1 MGLFSKQRDLVG
13 LDIGSNSVKLVE
25 LRQKGKAYE
34 LVSFGIQTLP
44 PEAIVEGAIM
54 DSSAVAEA
62 IDSLFINNNVKRPEV
77 ATSVSGGSVIVK
89 KISLPAM
96 SEDELAES
104 IRWEAEQYIPF
115 PIDEVNLDHK
125 ILRGSA
131 EEGGMMDIVLV
142 AVKKDMIGFYANVI
156 NQAGKR
162 PMVVDVD
169 AFAIQNA
176 FELNYKSEVNPN
188 EVIALINVGASLI
201 NMNIIQG
208 EVSLFTRDISTGGNL
223 YTETIQRELNL
234 SREHAENIKKG
245 IPAEGV
251 DPSAANS
258 IIQGVT
264 EDIAVDVQ
272 RTFDFFKAT
281 STEERIDK
289 IFLSGGSCKI
299 SGLQQYFQDKFNAR
313 TELMNPFRNIKL
325 NSNVDP
331 DYLRDV
337 AATATVAVGLALR
350 KVGD

>member
-1 MGLFSKQRDLVG
+1 MGLFGKQRDLVG
-13 LDIGSNSVKLVE
+13 LDIGSHSIKLVE
-25 LRQKGKAYE
+25 LKQKGKSYE
-34 LVSFGIQTLP
+34 LVSFGLQPLP

-62 IDSLFINNNVKRPEV
+62 IDTLFVNNNVKKSEV
-77 ATSVSGGSVIVK
+77 ATSVCGGSVIVK

-125 ILRGSA
+125 TLRGGSQ
-131 EEGGMMDIVLV
+131 EGGMMDIILV

-156 NQAGKR
+156 SQAGKK

-169 AFAIQNA
+169 AFAVQNA
-176 FELNYKSEVNPN
+176 FELNYKGEVGASD
-188 EVIALINVGASLI
+188 VIALINIGASLI
-201 NMNIIQG
+201 NMNIVQG
-208 EVSLFTRDISTGGNL
+208 EISLFTRDISTGGNL

-234 SREHAENIKKG
+234 SREHAENLKRG
-245 IPAEGV
+245 VASEGV
-251 DPSAANS
+251 DPASATS

-289 IFLSGGSCKI
+289 IFLSGGSAKI
-299 SGLQQYFQDKFNAR
+299 PGLQKYFQEKFGAH
-313 TELMNPFRNIKL
+313 TELLNPFRNIKL
-325 NSNVDP
+325 NNIDS
-331 DYLRDV
+331 DYLQES
-337 AATATVAVGLALR
+337 APAATVAVGLAMR

>member
-1 MGLFSKQRDLVG
+1 MGLFGKSRELVG
-13 LDIGSNSVKLVE
+13 LDLGSHSIKLVE
-25 LRQKGKAYE
+25 LKQKGKSFE
-34 LVSFGIQTLP
+34 LVSFGIQPLP

-62 IDSLFINNNVKRPEV
+62 IDSLFVSNNVKRTEV

-125 ILRGSA
+125 VLRGSA
-131 EEGGMMDIVLV
+131 AEGGMMDIVLV

-156 NQAGKR
+156 TQAGKK

-169 AFAIQNA
+169 AFAMQNA
-176 FELNYKSEVNPN
+176 FELSYKGDVQPN
-188 EVIALINVGASLI
+188 EVVALINIGASLI
-201 NMNIIQG
+201 NMNIVQG
-208 EVSLFTRDISTGGNL
+208 EISLFTRDISTGGNL

-234 SREHAENIKKG
+234 SREHAENIKRG
-245 IPAEGV
+245 VAAEGV
-251 DPSAANS
+251 DPSSATS
-258 IIQGVT
+258 IIHGVT
-264 EDIAVDVQ
+264 EDVAVDVQ

-281 STEERIDK
+281 SSEERIDR
-289 IFLSGGSCKI
+289 IYLAGGSAKI
-299 SGLQQYFQDKFNAR
+299 QGLQQYFQEKFNAP
-313 TELMNPFRNIKL
+313 TELLNPFRAIKL
-325 NSNVDP
+325 GNMDADHLNE
-331 DYLRDV
+331 V
-337 AATATVAVGLALR
+337 APMATVAVGLALR

>member
-1 MGLFSKQRDLVG
+1 LGLFGRAKDLVG
-13 LDIGSNSVKLVE
+13 LDIGSHSIKLVE
-25 LRQKGKAYE
+25 LRQKGKSYE
-34 LVSFGIQTLP
+34 LISFGIQPLP

-62 IDSLFINNNVKRPEV
+62 IDTLFVNNNVKKTDV

-125 ILRGSA
+125 TIRGSA
-131 EEGGMMDIVLV
+131 AEGGMMDIILV
-142 AVKKDMIGFYANVI
+142 AVKKDMIGYYANVI
-156 NQAGKR
+156 TQAGKR

-176 FELNYKSEVNPN
+176 FELNYKGDVGAQEIV
-188 EVIALINVGASLI
+188 ALINIGASLI

-208 EVSLFTRDISTGGNL
+208 EISLFTRDISTGGNL

-234 SREHAENIKKG
+234 SRDHAENLKRG
-245 IPAEGV
+245 VAVEGV
-251 DPSAANS
+251 EPSAATS

-264 EDIAVDVQ
+264 EDLAVDVQ

-289 IFLSGGSCKI
+289 IFLSGGSARI
-299 SGLQQYFQDKFNAR
+299 AGLQQYMQEKFGAS
-313 TELMNPFRNIKL
+313 TELINPFKEIKL
-325 NSNVDP
+325 TNIDA
-331 DYLRDV
+331 DYLQEV
-337 AATATVAVGLALR
+337 APIATVSVGLALR
-350 KVGD
+350 RVGD

>member
-1 MGLFSKQRDLVG
+1 MGLFGRTRDLVG
-13 LDIGSNSVKLVE
+13 LDIGSHSLKLVE
-25 LRQKGKAYE
+25 LKQKGKTYE
-34 LVSFGIQTLP
+34 LVNFGIQPLP

-62 IDSLFINNNVKRPEV
+62 IDSLFVNNNVKKTDV

-125 ILRGSA
+125 TLRGSTD
-131 EEGGMMDIVLV
+131 EGGMMDIILV

-156 NQAGKR
+156 TQAGKR

-176 FELNYKSEVNPN
+176 FELNYKNDVSPS
-188 EVIALINVGASLI
+188 EVIALINIGASTI
-201 NMNIIQG
+201 NMNIIHG
-208 EVSLFTRDISTGGNL
+208 DISLFTRDISTGGNL

-234 SREHAENIKKG
+234 SRDHAENLKKG
-245 IPAEGV
+245 VAVEGIDPA
-251 DPSAANS
+251 AALS

-281 STEERIDK
+281 STEERIDR
-289 IFLSGGSCKI
+289 IFLSGGSSKI
-299 SGLQQYFQDKFNAR
+299 SGILQYFQNKFNAPAE
-313 TELMNPFRNIKL
+313 TVNPFRSVKIANLDSDFIH
-325 NSNVDP
+325 DIAP
-331 DYLRDV
+331 
-337 AATATVAVGLALR
+337 TATVGVGLALR
-350 KVGD
+350 RAGD

>member
-1 MGLFSKQRDLVG
+1 MGLFGKSRDLVG
-13 LDIGSNSVKLVE
+13 LDIGSHSIKLVE
-25 LRQKGKAYE
+25 LKQKGKSYE
-34 LVSFGIQTLP
+34 LVSFGIQPLP
-44 PEAIVEGAIM
+44 SEAIVEGAIM

-62 IDSLFINNNVKRPEV
+62 IDTLFVNNNVKKTDV

-125 ILRGSA
+125 TLRGSA
-131 EEGGMMDIVLV
+131 GEGGMMDIILV

-156 NQAGKR
+156 TQAGKR

-169 AFAIQNA
+169 AFAMQNA
-176 FELNYKSEVNPN
+176 FELNYKGDVGPS
-188 EVIALINVGASLI
+188 EVIALINIGASLI

-208 EVSLFTRDISTGGNL
+208 EISLFTRDISTGGNL

-234 SREHAENIKKG
+234 SREHAENLKRG
-245 IPAEGV
+245 VGSEGV
-251 DPSAANS
+251 DPSQATS

-264 EDIAVDVQ
+264 EDLAVDVQ

-281 STEERIDK
+281 STEERIDR
-289 IFLSGGSCKI
+289 IFLAGGSAKI
-299 SGLQQYFQDKFNAR
+299 SGLQKYFQDKFGAT
-313 TELMNPFRNIKL
+313 TELLNPFKNVKLGNI
-325 NSNVDP
+325 DP
-331 DYLRDV
+331 DFLQEV
-337 AATATVAVGLALR
+337 ASAASVGVGLALR

>member
-1 MGLFSKQRDLVG
+1 VGLFGKARDLVG
-13 LDIGSNSVKLVE
+13 LDLGSNSIKLVE
-25 LRQKGKAYE
+25 LKQKGKSYE
-34 LVSFGIQTLP
+34 LVSFGIQPLP

-62 IDSLFINNNVKRPEV
+62 IDQLFVNNNVKRTEV

-125 ILRGSA
+125 ILKGSA
-131 EEGGMMDIVLV
+131 AEGGMMDIILV
-142 AVKKDMIGFYANVI
+142 AVKKDMIGFYSNVI
-156 NQAGKR
+156 TQAGKR
-162 PMVVDVD
+162 AMVVDVD
-169 AFAIQNA
+169 AFAVQNA
-176 FELNYKSEVNPN
+176 FELNYKGDVQPN
-188 EVIALINVGASLI
+188 EVIALINIGASLI

-208 EVSLFTRDISTGGNL
+208 EISLFTRDISTGGNL

-234 SREHAENIKKG
+234 SREHAENIKRG
-245 IPAEGV
+245 VAAEGV

-264 EDIAVDVQ
+264 EDLAVDVQ

-281 STEERIDK
+281 STEERIDR
-289 IFLSGGSCKI
+289 IFLAGGSAKI
-299 SGLQQYFQDKFNAR
+299 PGLRQYFQEKFNAS
-313 TELMNPFRNIKL
+313 TELLNPFKNIKL
-325 NSNVDP
+325 GNIDA
-331 DYLRDV
+331 DYLQEV
-337 AATATVAVGLALR
+337 APIATVAVGLALR

>member
-1 MGLFSKQRDLVG
+1 VGLFGRSRDLVG
-13 LDIGSNSVKLVE
+13 LDIGSHSLKLVE
-25 LRQKGKAYE
+25 LKQKGKSYE
-34 LVSFGIQTLP
+34 LATFGIQPLP

-62 IDSLFINNNVKRPEV
+62 IDTLFANNNVKKTDI
-77 ATSVSGGSVIVK
+77 ATSVSGGSVIIK

-125 ILRGSA
+125 TLRGSA
-131 EEGGMMDIVLV
+131 AEGGMMDIVLV

-156 NQAGKR
+156 TQAGKR

-169 AFAIQNA
+169 AFAVQNA
-176 FELNYKSEVNPN
+176 FELNYKNDVSPS

-208 EVSLFTRDISTGGNL
+208 EISLFTRDISTGGNL
-223 YTETIQRELNL
+223 YTETVQRELNL
-234 SREHAENIKKG
+234 SRDHAENLKKG
-245 IPAEGV
+245 VPV
-251 DPSAANS
+251 DGIEAASATA

-264 EDIAVDVQ
+264 EDLAVDVQ

-281 STEERIDK
+281 STEERIDR
-289 IFLSGGSCKI
+289 IYLSGGSAKAPGI
-299 SGLQQYFQDKFNAR
+299 VQYFQNKFNAP
-313 TELMNPFRNIKL
+313 TEVLNPFRSVRLTNI
-325 NSNVDP
+325 DA
-331 DYLRDV
+331 DYLQDV
-337 AATATVAVGLALR
+337 APLATVAVGLALR
-350 KVGD
+350 RVGD

>member
-1 MGLFSKQRDLVG
+1 VGLFGRSRDLVG
-13 LDIGSNSVKLVE
+13 LDIGSHSIKLVE
-25 LRQKGKAYE
+25 LRQKGKTYE
-34 LVSFGIQTLP
+34 LISFGVQPLP

-54 DSSAVAEA
+54 DSSAVSEA
-62 IDSLFINNNVKRPEV
+62 IDILFVNNNVKKSEV

-96 SEDELAES
+96 SEDELSES

-125 ILRGSA
+125 TLRGSA
-131 EEGGMMDIVLV
+131 AEGGMMDIILV

-169 AFAIQNA
+169 AFAVQNA
-176 FELNYKSEVNPN
+176 FELNYKGDVGPN
-188 EVIALINVGASLI
+188 EVIALINIGASLI

-208 EVSLFTRDISTGGNL
+208 DISLFTRDISTGGNL

-234 SREHAENIKKG
+234 SRDHAENLKKG
-245 IPAEGV
+245 VPVEGLN
-251 DPSAANS
+251 PSAASS

-264 EDIAVDVQ
+264 EDLAVDVQ

-281 STEERIDK
+281 STEERIDRMY
-289 IFLSGGSCKI
+289 LSGGSAKI
-299 SGLQQYFQDKFNAR
+299 SGLQQYFQQRFNAPA
-313 TELMNPFRNIKL
+313 EILNPFRNIKL
-325 NSNVDP
+325 TNIDA
-331 DYLRDV
+331 DYLQEV
-337 AATATVAVGLALR
+337 APSATVAVGLALR

>member
-1 MGLFSKQRDLVG
+1 VGLFGRARDLVG
-13 LDIGSNSVKLVE
+13 LDIGSHSIKLVE
-25 LRQKGKAYE
+25 LKQKGKAYE
-34 LVSFGIQTLP
+34 LISFGIQPLP

-62 IDSLFINNNVKRPEV
+62 IDTLFVNNNVKKSEV

-96 SEDELAES
+96 NEDELAES

-125 ILRGSA
+125 TLRGSA
-131 EEGGMMDIVLV
+131 QEGGMMDIILV

-156 NQAGKR
+156 TQAGKR

-169 AFAIQNA
+169 AFALQNS
-176 FELNYKSEVNPN
+176 FELNYKNEVQPT
-188 EVIALINVGASLI
+188 EVIALINIGASLI
-201 NMNIIQG
+201 NMNIVQG
-208 EVSLFTRDISTGGNL
+208 ELSLFTRDISTGGNL

-234 SREHAENIKKG
+234 SREHAESLKRG
-245 IPAEGV
+245 VAAEGI
-251 DPSAANS
+251 DPSAATS

-264 EDIAVDVQ
+264 EDLAVDVQ

-281 STEERIDK
+281 STEERIDR
-289 IFLSGGSCKI
+289 IFLAGGSAKI
-299 SGLQQYFQDKFNAR
+299 PGLQQYFQDKFGAP
-313 TELMNPFRNIKL
+313 TDILNPFKNIKL
-325 NSNVDP
+325 TNIDA
-331 DYLRDV
+331 DYLQEV
-337 AATATVAVGLALR
+337 APVASVAVGLALR